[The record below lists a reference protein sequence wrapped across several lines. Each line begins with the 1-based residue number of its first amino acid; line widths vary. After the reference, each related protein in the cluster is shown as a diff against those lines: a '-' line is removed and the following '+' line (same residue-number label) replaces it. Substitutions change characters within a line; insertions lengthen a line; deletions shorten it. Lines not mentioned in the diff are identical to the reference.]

1 MFLFYNIAMMELK
14 KAAEFFLEKVEESK
28 KVFVLTGAGIST
40 PSGIP
45 DFRGPQG
52 LYTYTTEEVFD
63 IDTFMRRPEFFY
75 SIARDLYQVMS
86 KAEPNEAHYMLA
98 ELERRGK
105 VDLIATQNIDG
116 LHQKAGS
123 RKVVELHGS
132 ADRGYCMKCRKE
144 FTAQQ
149 IMSLLEKE
157 EIARCECGGVI
168 KPDVV
173 FFGEPLPE
181 EALFRA
187 KQSASQADLCIVMG
201 SSLYVYPA
209 AYLPQLTVINRGKLI
224 IVNKGRTG
232 LDDMA
237 YMKFELDV
245 KDFSR
250 QVIELLK

>member
-1 MFLFYNIAMMELK
+1 MMELK
-14 KAAEFFLEKVEESK
+14 KAAEFFLESVEGSK
-28 KVFVLTGAGIST
+28 RIFVLTGAGIST

-52 LYTYTTEEVFD
+52 LYTYTSEEVFD
-63 IDTFMRRPEFFY
+63 IETFRRRPEFFY
-75 SIARDLYQVMS
+75 SIARDLYRIMS
-86 KAEPNEAHYMLA
+86 RAKPNEAHYMLA

-132 ADRGYCMKCRKE
+132 AERGYCMKCRKQ
-144 FTAQQ
+144 FTGEQ
-149 IMSLLEKE
+149 IMTLLEKE
-157 EIARCECGGVI
+157 DVARCECGGVI

-181 EALFRA
+181 DALFKA
-187 KQSASQADLCIVMG
+187 KQSASQGDLCIVMG
-201 SSLYVYPA
+201 SSLFVYPA
-209 AYLPQLTVINRGKLI
+209 AYLPQLTVMNGGKLLI
-224 IVNKGRTG
+224 INMGKTG

-237 YMKFELDV
+237 YAKFEFDV

-250 QVIELLK
+250 QVLELLK